1 MAEVSRERF
10 LQAYGNLLAQS
21 WGNPDLLKRF
31 KAAPG
36 SVLKE
41 FGLDP
46 EGASIE
52 VITPGAGW
60 ASQGSPDAQVAMW
73 NNGLKEGSIKLYF
86 PEEAPSGEL
95 KTAELSEQELEAVAG
110 GAVAACSCC
119 PCSCC

>member
-1 MAEVSRERF
+1 MAEVSREKF

-52 VITPGAGW
+52 VIIPGAGW
-60 ASQGSPDAQVAMW
+60 NAEGSPDSQVAMW
-73 NNGLKEGSIKLYF
+73 NDGKKAGNIKLYF

-110 GAVAACSCC
+110 GGSACCC
-119 PCSCC
+119 SPCSCC